1 MTVLIINVVVIIVI
15 GLIVVGYFYKKRY
28 DISELYMR
36 ITPEKIER
44 DIKDFEVSG
53 SLMGNYKDVDGFGE
67 GHITDYEI
75 TTSENQIKVNCE
87 FSYESSLGK
96 LYVDNIRFNYK
107 VKGLFNTTYYLVWA
121 NAEYTSSKF
130 EYNKSPYL
138 TPRQL
143 LNYINR
149 QQGTDYA
156 NVETVMLV
164 SAGEQIDMY
173 NPDYD
178 FYYCVDE
185 LDALEYYVQFWH
197 NDLTTDYIY
206 VTVDWN
212 ENSEDWDVVASQ
224 TSTKKIH
231 SDFLMLGMTK
241 YMRADGYLD
250 DSQMDTVCD
259 VNNQILRNLNE

>member
-1 MTVLIINVVVIIVI
+1 MMI
-15 GLIVVGYFYKKRY
+15 
-28 DISELYMR
+28 
-36 ITPEKIER
+36 
-44 DIKDFEVSG
+44 
-53 SLMGNYKDVDGFGE
+53 
-67 GHITDYEI
+67 
-75 TTSENQIKVNCE
+75 
-87 FSYESSLGK
+87 
-96 LYVDNIRFNYK
+96 
-107 VKGLFNTTYYLVWA
+107 
-121 NAEYTSSKF
+121 
-130 EYNKSPYL
+130 
-138 TPRQL
+138 
-143 LNYINR
+143 
-149 QQGTDYA
+149 
-156 NVETVMLV
+156 
-164 SAGEQIDMY
+164 
-173 NPDYD
+173 
-178 FYYCVDE
+178 

>member
-1 MTVLIINVVVIIVI
+1 
-15 GLIVVGYFYKKRY
+15 
-28 DISELYMR
+28 MR
-36 ITPEKIER
+36 ISKKDEVTDILKLISPGTPIREGLDNILKAKTGALLVFSDTKEVL
-44 DIKDFEVSG
+44 DI
-53 SLMGNYKDVDGFGE
+53 VDGGFFIDE
-67 GHITDYEI
+67 
-75 TTSENQIKVNCE
+75 
-87 FSYESSLGK
+87 
-96 LYVDNIRFNYK
+96 
-107 VKGLFNTTYYLVWA
+107 
-121 NAEYTSSKF
+121 EYTSSKF